1 MSEIM
6 PETAARDITAPTTGQ
21 AQPEFSH
28 EYSRFSHEY
37 SSGELE
43 GLGSRELLDGY
54 AE

>member
-6 PETAARDITAPTTGQ
+6 HETAASDITAPTTGQ
-21 AQPEFSH
+21 AQPEFSQ
-28 EYSRFSHEY
+28 EYSR
-37 SSGELE
+37 GELE

>member
-6 PETAARDITAPTTGQ
+6 HETAASDITAPTTGQ
-21 AQPEFSH
+21 GQPEFSH
-28 EYSRFSHEY
+28 EYS
-37 SSGELE
+37 SGEFE